1 MRQEADRS
9 RTFRRRALLLAGA
22 QLVALAGLAG
32 RLWQLQVRDRTTY
45 ELLADDNRISQR
57 LLVPPRGIITDRR
70 GRPLA
75 INVPTYRV
83 RIVREQAGDLRR
95 VLETLAA
102 IVPLEERRIEEVIEL
117 ARAHRPFV
125 PITVREDLSWEE
137 VARIAVHS
145 PDLPG
150 VLLDSGLLRRYPQG
164 PVTAHVVGYVGP
176 VSKEEVARDPDP
188 LVRLPEFRIGKAGIE
203 RAYDRELRGRA
214 GVSRV
219 EVNAIG
225 REIREIDRQ
234 EGEEGADLELSIDL
248 DLQAFCME
256 RLADQEAA
264 AAVVLDPASGAVLAL
279 ASVPTYDPG
288 AFAGGLSAALWR
300 QLVSDPRHPLVNK
313 CIRGQYPPGSTFKMI
328 TALAAL
334 EAGLATPATEVFCPG
349 FMSLGNARFHCWK
362 PHGHGRIGLVQAI
375 AQSCDVYFYELARR
389 VGIDALAAMAR
400 RFGFGEPLG
409 IDLPGEK
416 PGLVPTSR
424 WKRERLGQPWQ
435 KGETLVCGIGQGF
448 VSATPLQLAI
458 MVARLCN
465 GGREVHPWIVR
476 GRHAHVAEGKGEP
489 ARPIGV
495 SRAHLELVL
504 KGMFEVV
511 NGPRG
516 TAKASALPI
525 PGIFMGGK
533 TGTSQVRRISKAERA
548 TGAHKRQDIP
558 REHRDHALFVAY
570 APHDRPRY
578 AVSVV
583 VEHGESGAKA
593 AAPIARD
600 ILVRA
605 LELEQE
611 QDRRRP
617 GRLDVAERRR

>member
-1 MRQEADRS
+1 MHQEADRN
-9 RTFRRRALLLAGA
+9 RCFRRRTMLLGGL
-22 QLVALAGLAG
+22 QVALFGGLAV
-32 RLWQLQVRDRTTY
+32 RLWQLQVRDASTY
-45 ELLADDNRISQR
+45 RVLADDNRISQR
-57 LLVPPRGIITDRR
+57 LTVPPRGVIVDRR
-70 GRPLA
+70 GRALA
-75 INVPTYRV
+75 VNAPTYRV
-83 RIVREQAGDLRR
+83 RVVREQARDLRR
-95 VLETLAA
+95 VLEALAE
-102 IVPLEERRIEEVIEL
+102 IVPLDARRIEEVVQL
-117 ARAHRPFV
+117 ARLHRPFV

-137 VARIAVHS
+137 VARIAVRG
-145 PDLPG
+145 PELPG
-150 VLLDSGLLRRYPQG
+150 ILLDSGLLRQYPHG
-164 PVTAHVVGYVGP
+164 AVTAHVVGYVGP
-176 VSKEEVARDPDP
+176 VSEQELGRDTDP
-188 LVRLPEFRIGKAGIE
+188 LLKLPDFRIGKSGIE

-225 REIREIDRQ
+225 REIREIDRR
-234 EGEEGADLELSIDL
+234 EGEEGADLQLSIDL
-248 DLQAFCME
+248 DLQAYCMN
-256 RLADQEAA
+256 RLAEQEAA
-264 AAVVLDPASGAVLAL
+264 AAVVLEVSTGAVLAL

-300 QLVSDPRHPLVNK
+300 QLADDPRHPLVNK

-328 TALAAL
+328 TAMAAL
-334 EAGLATPATEVFCPG
+334 EAGLVTPTSEVYCPG

-362 PHGHGRIGLVQAI
+362 QHGHGRIALVQAL

-400 RFGFGEPLG
+400 RFGIGETLG

-416 PGLVPTSR
+416 PGLMPDSR
-424 WKRERLGQPWQ
+424 WKRERLKQAWQ

-448 VSATPLQLAI
+448 VSATPLQLAV
-458 MVARLCN
+458 MTARLCN
-465 GGREVHPWIVR
+465 GGRAVHPWIVR
-476 GRHAHVAEGKGEP
+476 GPHAHVHEGKGMP
-489 ARPIGV
+489 APPVGV
-495 SRAHLELVL
+495 ARANLELVL

-533 TGTSQVRRISKAERA
+533 TGTSQVRRISKTERA
-548 TGAHKRQDIP
+548 LGAHKRKDRP
-558 REHRDHALFVAY
+558 REERDHALFVAY

-578 AVSVV
+578 AVAVV

-600 ILVRA
+600 IMVEA
-605 LELEQE
+605 LRLEPGTA
-611 QDRRRP
+611 P
-617 GRLDVAERRR
+617 GRLDVAARR